1 MPRHLLLL
9 LILGPLLA
17 AGLTVIV
24 GLWLSDYM
32 APGASAGFMSL
43 SLAALVA
50 ALALWAL
57 RNRS

>member
-1 MPRHLLLL
+1 LL